1 MKNNQLN
8 KSLFFS
14 KTSDFLNIYLPKQ
27 AMKSENT
34 INTYRDGL
42 TIFRK
47 YLLEIKQ
54 VSIRKFKFDD
64 CTHELLLEYIAY
76 LKEKGEL

>member
-14 KTSDFLNIYLPKQ
+14 KTSDLLNIYLPKQ
-27 AMKSENT
+27 AMKSKNT

-54 VSIRKFKFDD
+54 ISIRKFKFDD
-64 CTHELLLEYIAY
+64 CTHELLLEYTA
-76 LKEKGEL
+76 